1 MTTENGHAP
10 EEVTTENNLEAVVES
25 VDENIENQLEDI
37 SSRVRDG
44 AESAKGEL
52 ARQLQNI
59 AQTIRKE
66 VGEREMEDTAVEQV
80 EKLTDGLDQAAEFLE
95 SRTVEEIGAEAT
107 TKAKETVTKN
117 PWQTLL
123 ALLVVGIVIGVLLRR
138 D

>member
-25 VDENIENQLEDI
+25 VDEDIANQLEDI

-123 ALLVVGIVIGVLLRR
+123 ALLVVGIIIGVLLRR